1 MLYPTIH
8 SEYSIFKGNVKAVI
22 QKKQNLSPIEMKTQ
36 NSPTDPIGP
45 VGPTKT
51 SAKKHT
57 GCFSSVQTS
66 YLFSG
71 FCKLGL

>member
-1 MLYPTIH
+1 
-8 SEYSIFKGNVKAVI
+8 
-22 QKKQNLSPIEMKTQ
+22 MKTQ

-71 FCKLGL
+71 FCKLGLKVELKIGGGQVPLEI